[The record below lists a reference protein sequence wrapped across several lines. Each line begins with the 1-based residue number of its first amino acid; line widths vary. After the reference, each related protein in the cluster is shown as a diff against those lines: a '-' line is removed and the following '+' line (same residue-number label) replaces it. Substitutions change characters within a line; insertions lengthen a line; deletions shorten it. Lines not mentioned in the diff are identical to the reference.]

1 MIKLLKGLKSYLG
14 IIVFIFILVFLQSL
28 SDVYLP
34 NLMSDIVDKG
44 VVNKDTNY
52 IINTGFKMIL
62 VTFLGGVVTV
72 SASYFSSKVAMGFGR
87 DLRNKVFERV
97 ENFSLHE
104 FNQIGTASLITRT
117 TNDITQIQQVV
128 MIMLRMMLYAPMVAI
143 GATIMAVR
151 KDAKLSLIILVAM
164 PILIISIG
172 LILKRA
178 VPLFKSMQK
187 KVDNLNRVLRENLI
201 GVRVIR
207 VFNKVDLE
215 RKRFKNASLDL
226 CEVATKANQTIT
238 LLMPL
243 MMLIVNISI
252 ISVVWF
258 GGIRIDNGEMQVGDL
273 MAFIQYL
280 SQIMFALMM
289 LSMMFVMIPR
299 ASASATRIN
308 EILDIEK
315 TLSDKE
321 NAIKDTDKKGFVEF
335 KNVSFSYEKDTE
347 KVLNNI
353 SFVSKPGEVT
363 AIIGGTGSGKST
375 LVKLIPRFFD
385 ATEGE
390 VLVDGVNVKDL
401 EQHALRSKIGYV
413 PQKAILFS
421 GTIFENLKYG
431 KENATEEE
439 VKKAIEIA
447 QAKEFV
453 DNMQDK
459 ENSFIAQGGTNVSGG
474 QKQRLSIAR
483 AIVKKPEIYIFDDS
497 FSALDFKT
505 DAALRASLLK
515 ETKDSTVIL
524 VAQRV
529 STVMDATRI
538 IVLDDGRVA
547 GIGTH
552 DELLK
557 TCDIYNEIVSSQL
570 SKEEM

>member
-97 ENFSLHE
+97 ENFSLYE

-321 NAIKDTDKKGFVEF
+321 DAIKNTDKKGFVEF

-439 VKKAIEIA
+439 IKKAIEIA

>member
-14 IIVFIFILVFLQSL
+14 IIIFIFILVFLQSL

>member
-226 CEVATKANQTIT
+226 CQVATKANQTIT

-321 NAIKDTDKKGFVEF
+321 NAIKGTDKKGFVEF

-439 VKKAIEIA
+439 IKKAIEIA

>member
-226 CEVATKANQTIT
+226 CQVATKANQTIT

-439 VKKAIEIA
+439 IKKAIEIA

>member
-1 MIKLLKGLKSYLG
+1 MLKLLKGLSRYKG
-14 IIVFIFILVFLQSL
+14 TIILIFALVFIQSL

-44 VVNKDTNY
+44 VVNSDTNY

-62 VTFLGGVVTV
+62 VTIIGGIVTV
-72 SASYFSSKVAMGFGR
+72 TASYFSSKVAMGFGR
-87 DLRNKVFERV
+87 DLRNKVFEKV
-97 ENFSLHE
+97 ENFSLAE

-117 TNDITQIQQVV
+117 TNDITQIQQVL

-143 GATIMAVR
+143 GASIMAIK

-164 PILIISIG
+164 PILIVSIA

-187 KVDNLNRVLRENLI
+187 NVDNLNRVLRENLI

-207 VFNKVDLE
+207 VFNKVE
-215 RKRFKNASLDL
+215 VESKRFEGASFNL
-226 CEVATKANQTIT
+226 CDVAIKANQTIT

-243 MMLIVNISI
+243 MMLVINISI
-252 ISVVWF
+252 LAVVWF
-258 GGIRIDNGEMQVGDL
+258 GGVRIENGSMQVGDL
-273 MAFIQYL
+273 IAFIQYL

-308 EILDIEK
+308 EILDINK
-315 TLSDKE
+315 TLKDKE
-321 NAIKDTDKKGFVEF
+321 DALKETNMKGYVEF
-335 KNVSFSYEKDTE
+335 KNVSFSYEKDSE
-347 KVLNNI
+347 KVLSDI
-353 SFVSKPGEVT
+353 SFISKPGETT

-385 ATEGE
+385 TTEGE

-401 EQHALRSKIGYV
+401 NANYLREKIGYV

-421 GTIFENLKYG
+421 GSIFENLKYG
-431 KENATEEE
+431 KDDASIEDVE
-439 VKKAIEIA
+439 KAIEIA
-447 QAKEFV
+447 QAKGFV
-453 DNMQDK
+453 DNMENK
-459 ENSFIAQGGTNVSGG
+459 EETIISQGGTNVSGG

-483 AIVKKPEIYIFDDS
+483 AIIKKPEIYIFDDS

-505 DAALRASLLK
+505 DKELRKSLVD
-515 ETKDSTVIL
+515 ETKEATVIL

-529 STVMDATRI
+529 SSVVDATRI
-538 IVLDDGRVA
+538 IVLDEGRVV

-552 DELLK
+552 KELLD
-557 TCDIYNEIVSSQL
+557 TCDIYKEIVSSQL

>member
-1 MIKLLKGLKSYLG
+1 MVKLLKGLKSYLW
-14 IIVFIFILVFLQSL
+14 IIVLIFVLVFLQSL

-44 VVNKDTNY
+44 VINKDTNY

-87 DLRNKVFERV
+87 DLRNKVFDRV
-97 ENFSLHE
+97 ENFSLQE

-164 PILIISIG
+164 PILIVSIG

-187 KVDNLNRVLRENLI
+187 RVDNLNRVLRENLI

-215 RKRFKNASLDL
+215 RKRFKGTSLDL

-243 MMLIVNISI
+243 MMLVVNISI

-258 GGIRIDNGEMQVGDL
+258 GGIRIDKGEMQVGDL

-321 NAIKDTDKKGFVEF
+321 NAIKNTDKKGFVEF

-385 ATEGE
+385 TTEGE
-390 VLVDGVNVKDL
+390 VLVDGVNIRDL
-401 EQHALRSKIGYV
+401 NQHVLRSKIGYV

-453 DNMQDK
+453 DNMEEK

-483 AIVKKPEIYIFDDS
+483 AIIKKTEIYIFDDS

-515 ETKDSTVIL
+515 ETKESTVIL

-538 IVLDDGRVA
+538 IVLDDGRIA

>member
-1 MIKLLKGLKSYLG
+1 MIKLLKGLKSYLW
-14 IIVFIFILVFLQSL
+14 IIVLIFILVFLQSL

-207 VFNKVDLE
+207 VFNKIDLE
-215 RKRFKNASLDL
+215 SKRFKNASLDL

-243 MMLIVNISI
+243 MMLVVNVSI

-258 GGIRIDNGEMQVGDL
+258 GGIRIDKGEMQVGDL

-315 TLSDKE
+315 TLKDKE
-321 NAIKDTDKKGFVEF
+321 NAIKSTDKKGFVEF

-401 EQHALRSKIGYV
+401 NQHVLRSKIGYV

-431 KENATEEE
+431 KENATEED

-453 DNMQDK
+453 DNMEEK

-483 AIVKKPEIYIFDDS
+483 AIIKKPEIYIFDDS

-515 ETKDSTVIL
+515 ETKESTVIL

-538 IVLDDGRVA
+538 IVLDDGCVA

>member
-538 IVLDDGRVA
+538 IVLDDGRVE

>member
-1 MIKLLKGLKSYLG
+1 MLKLLKGLKAYIG
-14 IIVFIFILVFLQSL
+14 IIILIFILVFLQSL

-44 VVNKDTNY
+44 VVNNDTNY

-62 VTFLGGVVTV
+62 VTFLGGIVTI

-87 DLRNKVFERV
+87 DLRNKVFEKV
-97 ENFSLHE
+97 EDFSLQE
-104 FNQIGTASLITRT
+104 FNEVGTASLITRT
-117 TNDITQIQQVV
+117 TNDITQVQQVLMV
-128 MIMLRMMLYAPMVAI
+128 MLRMMLYAPMVAI

-164 PILIISIG
+164 PILIVSIG

-187 KVDNLNRVLRENLI
+187 RVDTLNRVLRENLI

-207 VFNKVDLE
+207 VFNKVEIE
-215 RKRFKNASLDL
+215 RKRFQGASLDL

-243 MMLIVNISI
+243 MMFIVNISI

-258 GGIRIDNGEMQVGDL
+258 GGIRINNGQMQVGDL

-308 EILDIEK
+308 EILDVEK
-315 TLSDKE
+315 IIKDKD
-321 NAIKDTDKKGFVEF
+321 NAIKKTEMKGYLEF
-335 KNVSFSYEKDTE
+335 KNVSFSYEKDSE
-347 KVLNNI
+347 KVLSDI

-385 ATEGE
+385 VTQGE
-390 VLVDGVNVKDL
+390 ILVDGVNVKNLD
-401 EQHALRSKIGYV
+401 QHALRAKIGYV

-421 GTIFENLKYG
+421 GTISDNLKYG
-431 KENATEEE
+431 KNDANDEEI
-439 VKKAIEIA
+439 KKAIEIS
-447 QAKEFV
+447 QSKDFV
-453 DNMQDK
+453 ENMEDK

-483 AIVKKPEIYIFDDS
+483 AIIKKPEIYIFDDS

-515 ETKDSTVIL
+515 ETKESTVIL

-529 STVMDATRI
+529 STVIDATRI
-538 IVLDDGRVA
+538 IVLDEGKVA

-552 DELLK
+552 DELIR

>member
-315 TLSDKE
+315 TLTDKE

-401 EQHALRSKIGYV
+401 EQHVLRSKIGYV

-439 VKKAIEIA
+439 VKNAIEIA

-483 AIVKKPEIYIFDDS
+483 AIIKKPEIYVFDDS

-529 STVMDATRI
+529 STVIDATRI

-552 DELLK
+552 NELLK

>member
-1 MIKLLKGLKSYLG
+1 MLKLLKGLSRYKG
-14 IIVFIFILVFLQSL
+14 MIILIFALVFIQSL

-44 VVNKDTNY
+44 VVNSDTNY

-62 VTFLGGVVTV
+62 VTIIGGIVTV
-72 SASYFSSKVAMGFGR
+72 TASYFSSKVAMGFGR
-87 DLRNKVFERV
+87 DLRNKVFEKV
-97 ENFSLHE
+97 ENFSLDE

-117 TNDITQIQQVV
+117 TNDITQIQQVL

-143 GATIMAVR
+143 GASIMAIK
-151 KDAKLSLIILVAM
+151 KDAKLSLVILVAM
-164 PILIISIG
+164 PILIISIA

-187 KVDNLNRVLRENLI
+187 NVDNLNRVLRENLI

-207 VFNKVDLE
+207 VFNKVE
-215 RKRFKNASLDL
+215 VESKRFEGASFNL
-226 CEVATKANQTIT
+226 CDVAIKANQTIT

-243 MMLIVNISI
+243 MMLVINISI
-252 ISVVWF
+252 LAVVWF
-258 GGIRIDNGEMQVGDL
+258 GGVRIENGSMQVGDL
-273 MAFIQYL
+273 IAFIQYL
-280 SQIMFALMM
+280 SQIMFALTM

-308 EILDIEK
+308 EILDINQ
-315 TLSDKE
+315 TLKDKE
-321 NAIKDTDKKGFVEF
+321 NDLKETNIKGYVEF
-335 KNVSFSYEKDTE
+335 KNVSFSYEKDSE
-347 KVLNNI
+347 KVLSDI
-353 SFVSKPGEVT
+353 SFISKPGETT

-401 EQHALRSKIGYV
+401 NSNYLREKIGYV

-421 GTIFENLKYG
+421 GSIFENLKYG
-431 KENATEEE
+431 KDDASIED
-439 VKKAIEIA
+439 VRKAIEAA
-447 QAKEFV
+447 QAKDFV
-453 DNMQDK
+453 DNMENK
-459 ENSFIAQGGTNVSGG
+459 EETIISQGGTNVSGG

-483 AIVKKPEIYIFDDS
+483 AIIKKPEIYIFDDS

-505 DAALRASLLK
+505 DKALRKSLVD
-515 ETKDSTVIL
+515 ETKESTVIL

-529 STVMDATRI
+529 SSVIDATRI
-538 IVLDDGRVA
+538 IVLDDGKVA

-552 DELLK
+552 KELLD
-557 TCDIYNEIVSSQL
+557 TCDIYKEIVSSQL

>member
-538 IVLDDGRVA
+538 IVLDDGCVA